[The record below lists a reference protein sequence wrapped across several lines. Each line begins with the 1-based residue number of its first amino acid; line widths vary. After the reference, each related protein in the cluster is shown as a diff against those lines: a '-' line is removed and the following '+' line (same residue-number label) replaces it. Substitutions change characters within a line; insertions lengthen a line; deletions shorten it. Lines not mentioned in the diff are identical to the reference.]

1 MIFAKL
7 PYPETDQKGK
17 IICQICGKSFL
28 VIRPM
33 HLKKHN
39 ITFEDYIK
47 RFPNAPIS
55 NAEFNAR
62 SKHGKNKDIF
72 VDQQDKAPIKP
83 DINPEIEE
91 LDIEKLMQKEIEKNP
106 IQAMKN
112 RIMDILRVH
121 YSNVRQDYM
130 IMQYGPD
137 KRLKFEF
144 VTDFCDPILKVV
156 FQFPDTFWHNI
167 DLLMDLNKKL
177 KLESYGWKVIEIPT
191 ANPSNEMI
199 DKYLLNT

>member
-1 MIFAKL
+1 M
-7 PYPETDQKGK
+7 DQ
-17 IICQICGKSFL
+17 
-28 VIRPM
+28 
-33 HLKKHN
+33 
-39 ITFEDYIK
+39 ED
-47 RFPNAPIS
+47 
-55 NAEFNAR
+55 
-62 SKHGKNKDIF
+62 KD
-72 VDQQDKAPIKP
+72 PIKP

-121 YSNVRQDYM
+121 YTNVRQDYT
-130 IMQYGPD
+130 ISQFGPD

-144 VTDFCDPILKVV
+144 ITDFCDPILKVV

-167 DLLMDLNKKL
+167 DLLLDLNKKL

-199 DKYLLNT
+199 DKYLLTL